1 MYFVLRCAV
10 AAALLVSA
18 VNAAGKPLSTVNQV
32 ITLVRAELAAKK
44 SDKQIVKDLSKLTL
58 GERLEPVVVEHLES
72 EGAGPQTVEELE
84 QLALATEDRAAPTPP
99 PAFPHPPFPTTAEQ
113 QAAINH
119 AGAYARSYAANLPD
133 FLCDETVVRYED
145 LRASG
150 VWQKR
155 DALGIRLSYGEKAE
169 DERLV
174 TYNGRPTTASL
185 REYGG
190 AIIQGEFGSLMIQI
204 LDPTSHGKF
213 HWDHWTL
220 LRNHLVG
227 VYSYRIEARDSQY
240 HLVFGQGFDHE
251 ETTPAMEGFLYLDGE
266 TNDIVRIFNRAAD
279 IPPTFA
285 VRQAINRVDYAPQ
298 AVGDKRYVL
307 PLRSESRMAARDIRT
322 RNLTEF
328 GGYRKFEGKSSIS
341 FGDAEPDP
349 PKIKH

>member
-10 AAALLVSA
+10 VGALLASG
-18 VNAAGKPLSTVNQV
+18 VNAAGKPLSTVSQV
-32 ITLVRAELAAKK
+32 ITLVRAGLAARK
-44 SDKQIVKDLSKLTL
+44 SDKQTAKDLSKLSL

-72 EGAGPQTVEELE
+72 EGAGPLTMEELE
-84 QLALATEDRAAPTPP
+84 QLAVATENLAAPAPP
-99 PAFPHPPFPTTAEQ
+99 PDFPHPPFPTAAEQ
-113 QAAINH
+113 RAAINH
-119 AGAYARSYAANLPD
+119 AGAFARSYAADLPD

-155 DALGIRLSYGEKAE
+155 DTLGIRLSYGEKAE

-174 TYNGRPTTASL
+174 TYNGRPTTGSL
-185 REYGG
+185 KEYGG

-204 LDPTSHGKF
+204 LDPSSHGKF
-213 HWDHWTL
+213 RWDHWTL

-251 ETTPAMEGFLYLDGE
+251 ENTPAMEGLLYLDGE
-266 TNDIVRIFNRAAD
+266 TSDIVRIFNHAAD

-298 AVGDKRYVL
+298 EIGGKRYVL
-307 PLRSESRMAARDIRT
+307 PLRSESRMAARGIRT
-322 RNLTEF
+322 RNLSAF
-328 GGYRKFEGKSSIS
+328 SGYRKFEGKSSIS
-341 FGDAEPDP
+341 FGDADPEPA
-349 PKIKH
+349 KIKH